1 MWKISENYQK
11 EITEFQNYSE
21 KYTLMLDSQHAPL
34 KFKHRPRCIKSEKLP
49 INIKKKIAKI
59 TKCYQN
65 YQKLLKYFL
74 SKTPILVFHCYDNR
88 ESY

>member
-49 INIKKKIAKI
+49 INIKKNSKKHQMLSKLPKVAKI
-59 TKCYQN
+59 FFIQN
-65 YQKLLKYFL
+65 TNPCIPLL
-74 SKTPILVFHCYDNR
+74 
-88 ESY
+88 